1 MSVDPATEQILCRL
15 GDIADG
21 KSKGFLPIMRDDRVL
36 AVRRGDDVFV
46 YMNSCPHEWV
56 PMDLRKDYFLTGNGQ
71 EIMCYAHSA
80 HFSIDSGVCTAG
92 PCLNKELIKVPHRM
106 EDGAVIIPL
115 VLPHVPSTRRFD

>member
-1 MSVDPATEQILCRL
+1 MTIDYDNEQVLCQL
-15 GDIADG
+15 TDIADG
-21 KSKGFLPIMRDDRVL
+21 KSKGFLTENREDKVL
-36 AVRRGDDVFV
+36 AVRKRDTVYV

-80 HFSIDSGVCTAG
+80 HFNIESGVCTAG
-92 PCLNKELIKVPHRM
+92 PCLHQELIKVPNRI

-115 VLPHVPSTRRFD
+115 MLPHVPSTRRFD